1 MESVKQAVG
10 LSESNNGGPRVAWI
24 GLGNMG
30 RGMVKNIV
38 EKGSFTSPLAIY
50 NRTTAR
56 SEKLVSALPSGKT
69 KVVTSIEDAVADAD
83 IIFTC
88 VGDDKAITET
98 IDTALKAPG

>member
-10 LSESNNGGPRVAWI
+10 LSESSNGSPRVAWI

-38 EKGSFTSPLAIY
+38 EKGTYTSPLAIY

-56 SEKLVSALPSGKT
+56 SEKLASTLP
-69 KVVTSIEDAVADAD
+69 
-83 IIFTC
+83 
-88 VGDDKAITET
+88 
-98 IDTALKAPG
+98 